1 MTKKHLGILGVV
13 IFLGSL
19 MAIAVNT
26 MPHHKKYHCHGKNF
40 HLYESIEA
48 NVNQGCVEGKVTEE
62 YYICQIFSFLDGS
75 ETNSKLVHVRDMK
88 DWKLYK
94 SNALMNEKYEHY
106 YEGYRYR
113 LAKTN
118 ISEEVA

>member
-1 MTKKHLGILGVV
+1 MKQEFKTQKLVGQYFHTYEYSNRTKQLEV
-13 IFLGSL
+13 
-19 MAIAVNT
+19 
-26 MPHHKKYHCHGKNF
+26 
-40 HLYESIEA
+40 
-48 NVNQGCVEGKVTEE
+48 VNQGCVEGKVTEE